1 MSTPKNKLVILNVVI
16 LSIIAISLI
25 FIVFFFLSERYEE
38 RKIEKQEEQIVISR
52 QRQLLDRIYNTENSE
67 RKN

>member
-38 RKIEKQEEQIVISR
+38 RKIEKQEEQIVIAR
-52 QRQLLDRIYNTENSE
+52 QRQLLDRIYNTESN
-67 RKN
+67 KK